1 MGKPLTE
8 EKSREQLLDWAKKYG
23 AEEQLLK
30 IFHRYDDL
38 LRGCKTN
45 KEREAIQVMGNLEI
59 HNFFGG
65 NGALEV
71 NGKTI
76 KEDPA
81 YEEQQKKIKEE
92 ELFKKVFDK
101 KKS

>member
-1 MGKPLTE
+1 MSKKKPLSE
-8 EKSREQLLDWAKKYG
+8 AESRQQLLDWARKFG

-38 LRGCKTN
+38 LKGCKTQQ
-45 KEREAIQVMGNLEI
+45 EREAVQVMGNVEI

-65 NGALEV
+65 QGALEV

-81 YEEQQKKIKEE
+81 YEEQQKKTREE
-92 ELFKKVFDK
+92 ELRKEVLTRK
-101 KKS
+101 